1 MAQKLISST
10 LPGKVGYSDG
20 AVRPYLS
27 IKEFVGTVSVLVTIY
42 KIASVQLANTGRK
55 EMFLTSTDWE
65 FADADAMTQ
74 AGHDMWAQIKSAGAV
89 SFKAAQTGDNTART
103 VIIWPDAATAGAA
116 IDNLRAAAAA
126 MTDTKVIGSAMGE
139 LMVDYE

>member
-1 MAQKLISST
+1 M
-10 LPGKVGYSDG
+10 GYSDS
-20 AVRPYLS
+20 AVRPYLI

-89 SFKAAQTGDNTART
+89 SFKAAKTGDNTART

>member
-1 MAQKLISST
+1 
-10 LPGKVGYSDG
+10 VVYSDS

>member
-1 MAQKLISST
+1 
-10 LPGKVGYSDG
+10 
-20 AVRPYLS
+20 
-27 IKEFVGTVSVLVTIY
+27 
-42 KIASVQLANTGRK
+42 
-55 EMFLTSTDWE
+55 MFMTSTDWE
-65 FADADAMTQ
+65 FSDLEAMTQ

-103 VIIWPDAATAGAA
+103 VIVWPDAATAQAA

-139 LMVDYE
+139 LLVDYK

>member
-1 MAQKLISST
+1 M
-10 LPGKVGYSDG
+10 VYSDS

>member
-1 MAQKLISST
+1 
-10 LPGKVGYSDG
+10 
-20 AVRPYLS
+20 
-27 IKEFVGTVSVLVTIY
+27 
-42 KIASVQLANTGRK
+42 
-55 EMFLTSTDWE
+55 MFMTSTDWE

-74 AGHDMWAQIKSAGAV
+74 AGHDMWAQIKSAGAI

-116 IDNLRAAAAA
+116 IENLRAAAAS

-139 LMVDYE
+139 LMVDYEQSSNAKEFAAASLFVANVV

>member
-1 MAQKLISST
+1 
-10 LPGKVGYSDG
+10 
-20 AVRPYLS
+20 
-27 IKEFVGTVSVLVTIY
+27 
-42 KIASVQLANTGRK
+42 
-55 EMFLTSTDWE
+55 MFMTSTDWE
-65 FADADAMTQ
+65 FANAEAMTQ
-74 AGHDMWAQIKSAGAV
+74 AGHDMLAQIKSAGPL
-89 SFKAAQTGDNTART
+89 SFKAAQTGDNNART

>member
-1 MAQKLISST
+1 
-10 LPGKVGYSDG
+10 
-20 AVRPYLS
+20 
-27 IKEFVGTVSVLVTIY
+27 
-42 KIASVQLANTGRK
+42 
-55 EMFLTSTDWE
+55 MFMTSTDWE
-65 FADADAMTQ
+65 FADAKAMTQ
-74 AGHDMWAQIKSAGAV
+74 AGHDMWAQIKSAGSI

-126 MTDTKVIGSAMGE
+126 MTDIKVISSAMGE

>member
-1 MAQKLISST
+1 MNSKQ
-10 LPGKVGYSDG
+10 
-20 AVRPYLS
+20 
-27 IKEFVGTVSVLVTIY
+27 SVFP
-42 KIASVQLANTGRK
+42 ANTRRN
-55 EMFLTSTDWE
+55 EMFMTSTDWE
-65 FADADAMTQ
+65 FSDLEAMTQ

-103 VIIWPDAATAGAA
+103 VIVWPDAATAQAA

-139 LMVDYE
+139 LLVDYE

>member
-1 MAQKLISST
+1 M
-10 LPGKVGYSDG
+10 VYSDS

-74 AGHDMWAQIKSAGAV
+74 AGHDMWAQIKSAGAI

-126 MTDTKVIGSAMGE
+126 DGHKSN
-139 LMVDYE
+139 

>member
-1 MAQKLISST
+1 
-10 LPGKVGYSDG
+10 VGYSDS
-20 AVRPYLS
+20 AVRPYLI

>member
-1 MAQKLISST
+1 
-10 LPGKVGYSDG
+10 
-20 AVRPYLS
+20 
-27 IKEFVGTVSVLVTIY
+27 
-42 KIASVQLANTGRK
+42 
-55 EMFLTSTDWE
+55 MFMTSTDWE
-65 FADADAMTQ
+65 FADAEAMTQ
-74 AGHDMWAQIKSAGAV
+74 AGHDMQAQIKSAGAL
-89 SFKAAQTGDNTART
+89 SFKVAQTSDNTART

>member
-10 LPGKVGYSDG
+10 LPGKVVYSDS
-20 AVRPYLS
+20 AVKPYLS

-74 AGHDMWAQIKSAGAV
+74 AGHDMWAQIKSAGAI

>member
-1 MAQKLISST
+1 
-10 LPGKVGYSDG
+10 VVYSDS
-20 AVRPYLS
+20 AVKPYLS

>member
-1 MAQKLISST
+1 
-10 LPGKVGYSDG
+10 
-20 AVRPYLS
+20 
-27 IKEFVGTVSVLVTIY
+27 
-42 KIASVQLANTGRK
+42 
-55 EMFLTSTDWE
+55 MFMTSTDWE

-74 AGHDMWAQIKSAGAV
+74 AGHDMWTQIKSAGAV

-116 IDNLRAAAAA
+116 IDNLRAAAAS

>member
-1 MAQKLISST
+1 M
-10 LPGKVGYSDG
+10 VYSDS
-20 AVRPYLS
+20 AVKPYLS